1 MRASTK
7 ESITTVS
14 EHIAFS
20 FQRVLLKL
28 GIISSVSKTER
39 PKTCIIEGRICNQ
52 RNTYQIGWYTSK
64 TKQYLSF
71 IENGYA
77 WIKVKSNSKTF
88 VSDEPVFNFEVAEDN
103 SYVVKNVCVHNCQ
116 AFSSAGKRQGLDDPR
131 GTLFVD
137 FARLIVECNPLM
149 FVVENVH
156 GLLTINKGET
166 IKQILDMLNVGNA
179 YNIKY
184 QILMATDYEVPQK
197 RKRVIIVGTKKHL
210 PEYEFPAVVANKVV
224 LRDVLT
230 NCPPSPGMVYTEEK
244 RKVMELVPQGGCWVD
259 LPEDIKIQYMGNSI
273 NSGGGKRGIARRL
286 ALDEACLTLTTSP
299 CQKQTERCH
308 PTETRPLNIREYA
321 RIQTFPDTYQF
332 VGSIASKYR
341 QIGNAVPVKLAY
353 HIGMSIK
360 RFLENNI

>member
-1 MRASTK
+1 MAEIQFIEVFSGCGGMSTGIIRSGLNPLLLVDNNNDCVETLK
-7 ESITTVS
+7 LNHTPNVVKLADVKKLHLNEYNGRC
-14 EHIAFS
+14 H
-20 FQRVLLKL
+20 VLLG
-28 GIISSVSKTER
+28 GI
-39 PKTCIIEGRICNQ
+39 P
-52 RNTYQIGWYTSK
+52 
-64 TKQYLSF
+64 
-71 IENGYA
+71 
-77 WIKVKSNSKTF
+77 
-88 VSDEPVFNFEVAEDN
+88 
-103 SYVVKNVCVHNCQ
+103 CQ

-137 FARLIVECNPLM
+137 FARLIEECDPLM

-166 IKQILDMLNVGNA
+166 IKQILDMLNIGNA

-184 QILMATDYEVPQK
+184 KILMATDYEVPQK

-230 NCPPSPGMVYTEEK
+230 NCPPSPGMVYTEQK
-244 RKVMELVPQGGCWVD
+244 RKVMEHVPQGGCWVD
-259 LPEDIKIQYMGNSI
+259 LPDDIQRQYMGNSI

-286 ALDEACLTLTTSP
+286 ALDEPCLTLTTSP

-360 RFLENNI
+360 RYLENNI